1 MLPEYCGAVDCFPVV
16 ANDGASLA
24 FLLVSMYS
32 MHVCLH
38 TPMSVYMEQP
48 CLPAKYLLAVLLVTL
63 HLSFLVVKYLGGHAV
78 TPAEMFGT
86 TTRCVA
92 YLFYAAIL
100 TEHPYRDLPL
110 LRAAFF
116 AMAILGFWQ
125 CQQLLQQHPPDE
137 AWKLG
142 LHGGTIFLSGL
153 ALLPA
158 TLLQPS
164 DSPFDKANWFS
175 RLTFAYVA
183 PLMGVASFEAA
194 DIPALPV
201 ADATPTASRR
211 FVSAYETEKQA
222 PTSPSLLRLLWRLH
236 GRDIGGFFL
245 WSIGNTVL
253 DMMTPLLTKSILEW
267 SSRPAPSPS
276 TGYLLASAL
285 VLQALLRTVSRSQ
298 YSLSKDRF
306 NIRFTSGLQAG
317 IYARVLT
324 LGPSDGDVIGHV
336 TNYVTMDVPVI
347 VRLPGSLF
355 DVALLPMQI
364 AMALVVLG
372 DEVSF
377 AFLGGLVLLGAMLP
391 LQVYL
396 AHLVQRVKARLLAV
410 RDDRLRLSVSTLAG
424 IRTLKSF
431 GWTRYFTEQLD
442 AVRALELQALR
453 LRQIITA
460 FCDVLSSAAPLMIQT
475 GVFVVI
481 VYTGQTITAARAY
494 TIISLLQQ
502 LVGPITGLPWIAR
515 SIGEAYVS
523 FMRLSTFLLAPSSSA
538 CDGTVVTRYDHCTFG
553 WSPEVNSNEELVAP
567 LLGKG
572 PFRLHLSALT
582 LTPGA
587 NVVVGGRSGAGKSS
601 LLLALLGDMPC
612 VHGAAG
618 RVAHS
623 VAYAPQTPWMVP
635 GSLQYNVTLESDWDP
650 TLYARVTAVCRLD
663 GLPMTLLVS
672 EDGANLSGG
681 QRARVGLARA
691 LYQRAGVYLLDDCW
705 SGLDTR
711 TARGILAELRTVLPP
726 SATLVLSTHAL
737 DLVRVLAPTIFVLDD
752 GAVVERGA
760 YDVLRATP
768 GSRLNALLADATQ
781 MHEPAV
787 VSAPSTPPCERG
799 GVDAVPEEGRE
810 SGIVALEVWHAYA
823 AAMGYGT
830 ALAWPLT
837 NVSLQLLQN
846 GMDYWTAQYTT
857 YHATSPTV
865 FARGLIALTLGTLL
879 MTTAHISVVVYGS
892 LRAAKNLYNRMTHQ
906 LLRTSLGF
914 YETTPIG
921 RILNRLGDDTST
933 VDTMIPMALDFLVL
947 EVISITGSIVV
958 LYFTNV
964 YVLLLLLPLSAVYL
978 YLQARYRPPARDL
991 SRLNHVVQ
999 SPLMM
1004 HLKATLNGLSVLRG
1018 RGSAVAWQAQFE
1030 AHLCLFQRVSLAQS
1044 LTLGWLAIRLDALG
1058 ILVAGF
1064 VGFSAAMAAARG
1076 HPMPS
1081 AYLGLTLMYAL
1092 PIIRK
1097 LKLGLEAFVWA
1108 EQAMVSV
1115 ERLREYGALPD
1126 EGAGCGRDEPDGD
1139 ADWIT
1144 TGAIELVQVSLP
1156 RGRLANI
1163 SAAIGAREKVGI
1175 CGPSGAGKSSLL
1187 NCFFRAVDFSGRI
1200 LIDGQDIAAL
1210 SLTQLRGALAYV
1222 PQTTVLFATSLR
1234 KNLDPLDQY
1243 DDDRLWAALHSCGL
1257 RSLVQSFPLQLE
1269 QLVDGSVL
1277 SQGQTQLLGIGR
1289 AVLKAAKIVCIDE
1302 ATASVDHET
1311 NRRLRELMADAF
1323 SGATVLTVAHRLA
1336 TIAASDRV
1344 LVLEHGRVVAFDTP
1358 TTLLQDARGYF
1369 ASMV

>member
-32 MHVCLH
+32 MYVCLH

-63 HLSFLVVKYLGGHAV
+63 HLSFLVVKYLGGQAV

-100 TEHPYRDLPL
+100 TEHPYRDLPM

-125 CQQLLQQHPPDE
+125 CQQLLQEHPPDE

-142 LHGGTIFLSGL
+142 LHGGAIFLSGL

-164 DSPFDKANWFS
+164 ESPFDKANWFS

-183 PLMGVASFEAA
+183 PLMGVASFDPA

-211 FVSAYETEKQA
+211 FVSAYEMEKT
-222 PTSPSLLRLLWRLH
+222 TSPSLLRLLWRLH

-253 DMMTPLLTKSILEW
+253 NMMTPLLTKSLLEW

-276 TGYLLASAL
+276 HGYLLASAL

-306 NIRFTSGLQAG
+306 NIRCTSGLQAG
-317 IYARVLT
+317 IYARVLS
-324 LGPSDGDVIGHV
+324 LGPRDGDCIGHV

-396 AHLVQRVKARLLAV
+396 AHLVQRVKARLLAI
-410 RDDRLRLSVSTLAG
+410 RDDRLRLSVSTLVG

-431 GWTRYFTEQLD
+431 GWTRYFSDQLEH
-442 AVRALELQALR
+442 VRALELQALR

-460 FCDVLSSAAPLMIQT
+460 FCDVLSSAAPLLIQT

-481 VYTGQTITAARAY
+481 VYTGQPITAARAY

-502 LVGPITGLPWIAR
+502 LVGPITDLPWIAR
-515 SIGEAYVS
+515 SLGEAYVS
-523 FMRLSTFLLAPSSSA
+523 FTRLSQFLFAPSALATDDDPRPSSW
-538 CDGTVVTRYDHCTFG
+538 RNCTFG
-553 WSPEVNSNEELVAP
+553 WTPETRTDELTAP
-567 LLGKG
+567 LLCNG
-572 PFRLHLSALT
+572 PFRLHLSELT

-587 NVVVGGRSGAGKSS
+587 NVVVCGRSGAGKSS

-612 VHGAAG
+612 VHGAAV
-618 RVAHS
+618 RVADS
-623 VAYAPQTPWMVP
+623 IAYAPQTPWLVP
-635 GSLQYNVTLESDWDP
+635 GSLEYNVTLESEYEP
-650 TLYARVTAVCRLD
+650 NLYARVMALCRLD
-663 GLPMTLLVS
+663 ALPRTLRVS
-672 EDGANLSGG
+672 EEGANLSGG

-691 LYQRAGVYLLDDCW
+691 LYQRAAVYLLDDCW
-705 SGLDTR
+705 SGLDTC
-711 TARGILAELRTVLPP
+711 TARAILAELRTVLPP
-726 SATLVLSTHAL
+726 SSALVLSTHAL
-737 DLVRVLAPTIFVLDD
+737 ILVRGLAPTLLVLDD
-752 GAVVERGA
+752 GAIVERGA

-768 GSRLNALLADATQ
+768 GSRLEALVANDAMPEEEVTG
-781 MHEPAV
+781 MP
-787 VSAPSTPPCERG
+787 APSTPLCERG
-799 GVDAVPEEGRE
+799 GVE
-810 SGIVALEVWHAYA
+810 SGANRVWHTYA
-823 AAMGYGT
+823 AAMGYRT
-830 ALAWPLT
+830 AVAWPLT

-857 YHATSPTV
+857 YHATSPDA
-865 FARGLIALTLGTLL
+865 FARGLIALTIGTLC
-879 MTTAHISVVVYGS
+879 MTTAHIGLVVHGS
-892 LRAAKNLYNRMTHQ
+892 LRAAKTLYNRMTHQ

-947 EVISITGSIVV
+947 EVISITGSLVV

-1018 RGSAVAWQAQFE
+1018 RGSAAAWQTQFE

-1058 ILVAGF
+1058 IVVAGF

-1126 EGAGCGRDEPDGD
+1126 EAGGREEKDGD
-1139 ADWIT
+1139 DVDWVT
-1144 TGAIELVQVSLP
+1144 GGAIELMQVSLP
-1156 RGRLANI
+1156 RGRLTNVSVSIRAL
-1163 SAAIGAREKVGI
+1163 EKVGI

-1187 NCFFRAVDFSGRI
+1187 NCFFRAVDYSGRI
-1200 LIDGQDIAAL
+1200 LIDGQDVAAL
-1210 SLTQLRGALAYV
+1210 SLQQLRAALAYV
-1222 PQTTVLFATSLR
+1222 PQTTMLFATSVR

-1243 DDDRLWAALHSCGL
+1243 DDDRIWAALHACGL
-1257 RSLVQSFPLQLE
+1257 RSLVLGFPLQLE
-1269 QLVDGSVL
+1269 QFIDGSVL

-1311 NRRLRELMADAF
+1311 DRRLRELMAEAF
-1323 SGATVLTVAHRLA
+1323 SGATVLTVAHRFA
-1336 TIAASDRV
+1336 AIAASDRV
-1344 LVLEHGRVVAFDTP
+1344 LVLEHGRVVAFDSP
-1358 TTLLQDARGYF
+1358 TSLLQDAHGYF
-1369 ASMV
+1369 ATMA